1 MLLEAATVQIWIL
14 EAEAVQ
20 MSMLLEAVTVQISI
34 LDAEAARVSML
45 LEAVPVQISMLLEA
59 EAVQIVTLLK
69 VLLLGW
75 RQARAAL
82 IRAAM
87 VLALWTRY

>member
-1 MLLEAATVQIWIL
+1 MLLETATVQIWIL
-14 EAEAVQ
+14 EAEVVQ
-20 MSMLLEAVTVQISI
+20 MSMLLVAVTVQIWI
-34 LDAEAARVSML
+34 
-45 LEAVPVQISMLLEA
+45 LEA